1 MQTRPSTH
9 SNVLVAT
16 QVIKSEKIRK
26 IMGTKDPPLC
36 FLVVNDHTEYKK
48 RRSLK
53 TGKMVKVI
61 TPSRP
66 MRIPEKRATISLPP
80 PR

>member
-1 MQTRPSTH
+1 MF
-9 SNVLVAT
+9 VAT
-16 QVIKSEKIRK
+16 PVIRSSKMRK
-26 IMGTKDPPLC
+26 IMTTKDPPLC

-48 RRSLK
+48 RRSVK

-66 MRIPEKRATISLPP
+66 IKIPMRRTIPQ
-80 PR
+80 